1 MIACLLFLRKIKNRY
16 FRFPTKVSLKMREA
30 AETKKEVE
38 LDLTP
43 STPVNG
49 RDPPPDLV
57 CTLS

>member
-1 MIACLLFLRKIKNRY
+1 MLFLCKIKTLY
-16 FRFPTKVSLKMREA
+16 FRFPTKVSLKMREG

-43 STPVNG
+43 GTPVNG